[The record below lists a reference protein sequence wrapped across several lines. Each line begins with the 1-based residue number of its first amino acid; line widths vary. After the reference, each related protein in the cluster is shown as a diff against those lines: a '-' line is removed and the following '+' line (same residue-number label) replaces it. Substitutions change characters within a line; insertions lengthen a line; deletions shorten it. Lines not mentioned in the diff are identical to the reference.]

1 MPVLTKIN
9 TNVIADDAIT
19 GAKFAGDTYLENTA
33 TQNLTG
39 TYAES
44 RMYTSDAYTLTGD
57 TTVNANLV
65 LSSVK
70 GDDSDITL
78 TADSTTRTLTGT
90 GVLSGGSFH
99 GKQTLTGMAGE
110 LGSGATL
117 GSAVTGTVG
126 SGVIGG
132 SGLTA
137 LGTVATGNLSN
148 TAIVYPSGHVVQTVT
163 DTYDPG
169 ATVQATTTGAIL
181 LGANLEVSI
190 TPTSTSNK
198 LLINCFIPDG
208 YTNGNASTGLHTGFR
223 YHVNFVNSDGTIL
236 GDKEFISDHHG
247 YANTT
252 NLTLMALFY
261 CTVANAP
268 VTSPIKIRPWFK
280 TTTNNYAIFANNSDS
295 RYGVGCLTVQ
305 EIKA

>member
-90 GVLSGGSFH
+90 GVLSGGSIVA
-99 GKQTLTGMAGE
+99 KVNTDLTGMTGALGSVVTGSPALTGLGTVTSGT
-110 LGSGATL
+110 LGSGVTFPAGHIVAQKIATYSADASNYISTTSTSWVGTSSVL
-117 GSAVTGTVG
+117 NITHAMSHADNLLIFEVFSSRAYLAPHPNFLLSGVGLTSDLTTNIIDYDGEGDGPGGQHANGKFWNLYTGQSSEIYQQAVTGTMKHLPATTSSRTYQPIHYASG
-126 SGVIGG
+126 SGDVQ
-132 SGLTA
+132 L
-137 LGTVATGNLSN
+137 VVNN
-148 TAIVYPSGHVVQTVT
+148 TAGYVHFMLMEVVV
-163 DTYDPG
+163 
-169 ATVQATTTGAIL
+169 
-181 LGANLEVSI
+181 
-190 TPTSTSNK
+190 
-198 LLINCFIPDG
+198 
-208 YTNGNASTGLHTGFR
+208 
-223 YHVNFVNSDGTIL
+223 
-236 GDKEFISDHHG
+236 
-247 YANTT
+247 
-252 NLTLMALFY
+252 
-261 CTVANAP
+261 
-268 VTSPIKIRPWFK
+268 
-280 TTTNNYAIFANNSDS
+280 
-295 RYGVGCLTVQ
+295 
-305 EIKA
+305 